1 MKGDLRTMLEVRKI
15 SNGQKQLKG
24 KNNRMLVDA
33 KIIQLEKYRL
43 R

>member
-1 MKGDLRTMLEVRKI
+1 MLEVKKI

-24 KNNRMLVDA
+24 KNNRMLEDG